1 MSQNETS
8 TSTVL
13 LNGEQAKNELAE
25 IEIKAKSLRKSMK
38 EALEVGDLKGWN
50 KYKKDLADVNKS
62 SKALKVEAFDAKK
75 VLDDLSGSSV
85 KDLESALKKIQ
96 SLMKNGTIK
105 RHSKEW
111 DELKEAQIRV
121 KKEIKNVNAEMS
133 IGESRTSKFANGM
146 NKYFTMLTAGVAAFT
161 GVVFG
166 AKQMIQSNAE
176 LSDSFADVMKTTNLT
191 QGEVQELYKDFKS
204 LDTRTARKELLQ
216 LASDAGKLGIEGKK
230 NILDFVDAGNQI
242 KVSLGEDLGEDAIKN
257 IGKMVGVF
265 SKSSKELQGLNLK
278 EQMLA
283 VGSAVN
289 SIGQNSSASEEYLV
303 AFAARLGGVSKQA
316 GIGID
321 AILGYAS
328 ALDQDMQQVEM
339 SATALQNFIM
349 KIMGDPAKFAK
360 IAGMEVKAFTKLLDT
375 DANAAIKK
383 VLKALDEKGGFQALI
398 PIFQD
403 MGLDGARAVGVLSSL
418 AGSIDKIDKEQL
430 LANKSLAEGTSIT
443 KEYNIRNSNLAASL
457 AKLNQNI
464 SSWFKNSA
472 LTSWLGGIV
481 SGLEKATAASKTVT
495 QEFKDQSEKVLSL
508 KLKIEPLLARYD
520 ELALKTNKSASENSE
535 LKKIIAQVTAVMPGA
550 TTAVDQY
557 GNAISI
563 STGRVREFIN
573 AEVARY
579 GVVNKKAIEENKD
592 LLDGVESQLIFHK
605 KKIDEIN
612 KTGTF
617 VVKTVTDKKSGDTYD
632 IKANA
637 QEIKAE
643 QAKYQKLLQDRIGY
657 TAEIDRLSG
666 TTLKKQMDDAE
677 KERKLQQ
684 QKSEREKAY
693 YKMSKAELQ
702 KLIDANDEL
711 AKQVYNDRFPK
722 AIVAPEDK
730 LTVQKQK
737 VDDAMQALENE
748 NLKKITSIKKQF
760 IDGDIASE
768 IEYNETLL
776 DNQEKYDGIRRKKL
790 NELLK
795 TITDPGL
802 KLELNKQIADI
813 DKKALDR
820 QIDQN
825 KKIKKII
832 LDADPIAQEK
842 ESHDNRLR
850 ELGLFGLSK
859 ENMTTEQLETLRIL
873 EEQHSENMRKLS
885 TKQAIADLKQLEKD
899 QQSEEMLLS
908 AERLKTQ
915 MDEQSYKDKLIEIEV
930 RYLRKKLAI
939 QGLSADEI
947 DRIMKQLNQRLI
959 EGADKASQD
968 MASFLNKYG
977 LDELGEFKV
986 RKELE
991 LKLLQKYLDDGIVK
1005 EKHAARIRA
1014 ILASE
1019 EFQAKTQ
1026 DFKTQADAIAKTSS
1040 DFSSAFQG
1048 FQQAEE
1054 KAIETRYQKEID
1066 AASKA
1071 GKDTTKL
1078 EAAKNKEL
1086 AELRAENADAMFALQ
1101 AAMIISSTAVSAID
1115 AYASALKVP
1124 VIGLVLAPIAA
1135 AAAVAYGGS
1144 QLAQANAAR
1153 EAAKEGYYNGGFH
1166 DDPDGF
1172 TGGTN
1177 PREVRGRFA
1186 DGSPV
1191 HGLEYVADHVTTA
1204 NPTFRKIF
1212 NLAEYAKKTNTVA
1225 RISDRDI
1232 MQIMNSSRGF
1242 YEGGYHTSNQ
1252 TNGNQ
1257 TTTIDLSAIDE
1268 TIRQTNAINALLLA
1282 EIKKGIVAKARISGN
1297 DGIAKGIEDYN
1308 KLVKNAKG

>member
-133 IGESRTSKFANGM
+133 IGESKWA
-146 NKYFTMLTAGVAAFT
+146 KFT
-161 GVVFG
+161 GGFKMFAGLAIGGAILSGLKSWYNSMVEFG
-166 AKQMIQSNAE
+166 TAVSQLSAITGATGKDLDFLKNKAKELGAEYGKSATEIVEAMKLVGSAKPELLENAAALSDMTESVLVLAKASGME
-176 LSDSFADVMKTTNLT
+176 LSDTTQSLATIMNQFGLSASEANRVINTLAAGSKYGAVEVDYLSDSIAKVGAVAASAGLNLEQTVSVMELF
-191 QGEVQELYKDFKS
+191 GEKGIKAEIAGTGLKS
-204 LDTRTARKELLQ
+204 LLVELQKDTRNYTNGVFDLNKAIDNNQNIAGNNIKLTEKFGKEYFNLAQILFQNKERFIELNEQVKSTNTAFEQYAVATDNLRGDMDKLTGSWNAFILSLEDGKGPIANAFRSLIQYINEAVGGMERLSKDSNQRKASSTSKIVDIRIDSFKKELPKEKNQIEYINQEIVAEKNLIKRKAERIEYIKKDIEERERLGGAWDDNNDKFQAELDGLQ
-216 LASDAGKLGIEGKK
+216 LAKDRSIAY
-230 NILDFVDAGNQI
+230 
-242 KVSLGEDLGEDAIKN
+242 
-257 IGKMVGVF
+257 
-265 SKSSKELQGLNLK
+265 
-278 EQMLA
+278 
-283 VGSAVN
+283 VN
-289 SIGQNSSASEEYLV
+289 A
-303 AFAARLGGVSKQA
+303 LGGLRA
-316 GIGID
+316 
-321 AILGYAS
+321 
-328 ALDQDMQQVEM
+328 EM
-339 SATALQNFIM
+339 
-349 KIMGDPAKFAK
+349 
-360 IAGMEVKAFTKLLDT
+360 TK
-375 DANAAIKK
+375 
-383 VLKALDEKGGFQALI
+383 
-398 PIFQD
+398 
-403 MGLDGARAVGVLSSL
+403 
-418 AGSIDKIDKEQL
+418 
-430 LANKSLAEGTSIT
+430 
-443 KEYNIRNSNLAASL
+443 
-457 AKLNQNI
+457 
-464 SSWFKNSA
+464 
-472 LTSWLGGIV
+472 
-481 SGLEKATAASKTVT
+481 
-495 QEFKDQSEKVLSL
+495 
-508 KLKIEPLLARYD
+508 
-520 ELALKTNKSASENSE
+520 
-535 LKKIIAQVTAVMPGA
+535 
-550 TTAVDQY
+550 
-557 GNAISI
+557 
-563 STGRVREFIN
+563 
-573 AEVARY
+573 
-579 GVVNKKAIEENKD
+579 VNK
-592 LLDGVESQLIFHK
+592 V
-605 KKIDEIN
+605 IDE
-612 KTGTF
+612 T
-617 VVKTVTDKKSGDTYD
+617 
-632 IKANA
+632 
-637 QEIKAE
+637 EIKE
-643 QAKYQKLLQDRIGY
+643 
-657 TAEIDRLSG
+657 
-666 TTLKKQMDDAE
+666 
-677 KERKLQQ
+677 
-684 QKSEREKAY
+684 
-693 YKMSKAELQ
+693 
-702 KLIDANDEL
+702 
-711 AKQVYNDRFPK
+711 V
-722 AIVAPEDK
+722 PEDK

-748 NLKKITSIKKQF
+748 NLKKITSIKKQY

-832 LDADPIAQEK
+832 LDADPIEQEK
-842 ESHDNRLR
+842 ESHENRLR

-859 ENMTTEQLETLRIL
+859 ENMTAEQLETLRIL

-1153 EAAKEGYYNGGFH
+1153 EAAKEGYYHGGFH